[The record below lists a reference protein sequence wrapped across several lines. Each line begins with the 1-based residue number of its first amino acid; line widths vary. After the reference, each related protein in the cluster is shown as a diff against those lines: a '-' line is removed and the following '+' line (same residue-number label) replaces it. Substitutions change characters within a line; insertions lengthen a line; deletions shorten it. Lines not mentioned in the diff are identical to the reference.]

1 MRAEHK
7 ILPVIAD
14 VKIQQ
19 PSTRPVTHLPKGLPL
34 HPSIYFSYLYGT
46 SLHDALYSC
55 GRVSSSDTS
64 EDQVSLD
71 SRAQVLINKI
81 ESMPNKNWRIEYSDV
96 VFEIAD
102 LMAFTEDLE
111 VYFEMCSNGLRAIR
125 ENMVIESQ
133 VATLPKV

>member
-1 MRAEHK
+1 MCEAKNFAPRKRSA
-7 ILPVIAD
+7 LSPIAD

-46 SLHDALYSC
+46 ALHDALYSC
-55 GRVSSSDTS
+55 GRVSSS

-71 SRAQVLINKI
+71 LRAKVLINKI
-81 ESMPNKNWRIEYSDV
+81 ESMPNKNWRSEYSDA

-102 LMAFTEDLE
+102 LMA
-111 VYFEMCSNGLRAIR
+111 SRKI
-125 ENMVIESQ
+125 
-133 VATLPKV
+133 

>member
-46 SLHDALYSC
+46 ALHDALYSC
-55 GRVSSSDTS
+55 GRVSSS

-71 SRAQVLINKI
+71 SRAKILINKI
-81 ESMPNKNWRIEYSDV
+81 ESMPTKNWRSEYSGI
-96 VFEIAD
+96 VFQIAD
-102 LMAFTEDLE
+102 LMAFTEDKE
-111 VYFEMCSNGLRAIR
+111 IYFEMCSNGLKVLR
-125 ENMVIESQ
+125 EMVLPLYW
-133 VATLPKV
+133 TL

>member
-55 GRVSSSDTS
+55 GRVSSS

-71 SRAQVLINKI
+71 LRAKVLINKI
-81 ESMPNKNWRIEYSDV
+81 ESMPNKNWRSEHPDV
-96 VFEIAD
+96 VFEITD
-102 LMAFTEDLE
+102 LRAFTEDLE

-125 ENMVIESQ
+125 ENMAIESQ